1 MYTILALFIAAATAQ
16 GLDLNLCK
24 GTNELPTMNFG
35 TGFAGSAN
43 AQEFRF
49 KPLNEAKFPGQSTAL
64 DGKIIARFLC
74 DKVQDTCKAPAAT
87 VDKCRTDATNLFISK
102 FDIAKK
108 GTAANGGAADAWN
121 GFWGLTTNFASGQAA
136 GGQATGGQAAGG
148 QAAGG
153 QAAGGQ
159 AAGGQAAGGG
169 SQQQNSGTK
178 TGNNNVVTITQTVTT
193 CNAAATN
200 AAANPP
206 AANNPQPQAAGCG
219 FQKLQVIVKG
229 EEHRFGLGDSQV
241 ALRAQIPVQRICDRA
256 TGGAACQSKCTAA
269 GQAIANAIGFTG
281 ANDDAKLLAMGV
293 AADQFNA
300 AIGLQ
305 SNFASKPIFQ

>member
-1 MYTILALFIAAATAQ
+1 MYTTLALFIAAATAQ

-108 GTAANGGAADAWN
+108 GTAANVAKQPVAK
-121 GFWGLTTNFASGQAA
+121 LPVVKLPVVKLPVVKQPV
-136 GGQATGGQAAGG
+136 
-148 QAAGG
+148 
-153 QAAGGQ
+153 
-159 AAGGQAAGGG
+159 
-169 SQQQNSGTK
+169 QQNSGTK